1 MLENLPSLDA
11 LRAFLL
17 VAETRAVKTAAHRL
31 GVTPSAVSQAI
42 VRLERDLG
50 TELFQRDVRPLR
62 LSASGRALM
71 PEARAIV
78 EAAAALRQRVS
89 TDASTMTLRLGL
101 SETVGATFSPW
112 LLAALRSRVG
122 RLEMQSGFTEPLTEV
137 LRNGGADVLIAPE
150 ALLHEDRWV
159 RERLYEEDFL
169 LVTGKSVPFPE
180 TTEALRRLAITHPVV
195 DYGPGS
201 SDEVAMD
208 RILRSMNI
216 APLKRMAVGTSHALV
231 GLVAQTGGWSVI
243 PTTNLW
249 CGRTFLD
256 SVRFGALPEGRRAV
270 RTMWAT
276 GDALCASE
284 LVRLTARAARE
295 AFASAFL
302 PELLRTSSALG
313 DFVRPG

>member
-1 MLENLPSLDA
+1 MPENLPSLDA

-31 GVTPSAVSQAI
+31 GVTPSAVSQAL

-62 LSASGRALM
+62 PSAAGRALM

-78 EAAAALRQRVS
+78 EAAATLRHRVS
-89 TDASTMTLRLGL
+89 TDASEMSLRLGL
-101 SETVGATFSPW
+101 SETVGATFAPW
-112 LLAALRSRVG
+112 LLAALRTRVA
-122 RLEMQSGFTEPLTEV
+122 RLEMQSGFTAPLTEA
-137 LRNGGADVLIAPE
+137 LRNGDVDVLIAPE
-150 ALLHEDRWV
+150 ALLNEDRWV

-169 LVTGKSVPFPE
+169 LVVSQTVPFPE
-180 TTEALRRLAITHPVV
+180 TTEALRRLAVTNPVV
-195 DYGPGS
+195 DYGSGS
-201 SDEVAMD
+201 SDEVALD
-208 RILRSMNI
+208 RILRSLNVS
-216 APLKRMAVGTSHALV
+216 PLKRLAVGTSHALV

-243 PTTNLW
+243 PATNLW
-249 CGRTFLD
+249 CGRTFID
-256 SVRFGALPEGRRAV
+256 AVRFGALPEGRRSV

-284 LVRLTARAARE
+284 AVRLTARAARK
-295 AFASAFL
+295 AFEEDFL
-302 PELLRTSSALG
+302 PEMLRTSPALG

>member
-1 MLENLPSLDA
+1 MPENLPSLDA

-17 VAETRAVKTAAHRL
+17 VAETRTVKTAAHRL
-31 GVTPSAVSQAI
+31 GVTPSAVSQAL

-62 LSASGRALM
+62 LSAAGRALV

-78 EAAAALRQRVS
+78 EAVAALRRRAS
-89 TDASTMTLRLGL
+89 TDASAMTLRLGL

-112 LLAALRSRVG
+112 LLAALRSLVA
-122 RLEMQSGFTEPLTEV
+122 RLEMQSGFTAPLTEI
-137 LRNGGADVLIAPE
+137 LRNGGVDVLIAPE
-150 ALLHEDRWV
+150 ALLSEDRWV

-169 LVTGKSVPFPE
+169 LVTGKSVPFPQ
-180 TTEALRRLAITHPVV
+180 TTEALRRLAITHPIV

-201 SDEVAMD
+201 SDEVALD
-208 RILRSMNI
+208 RVLRSMNI
-216 APLKRMAVGTSHALV
+216 APLKRLAVGTSHALV

-243 PTTNLW
+243 PATNLW

-256 SVRFGALPEGRRAV
+256 SVRFGALPEGRRTV

-284 LVRLTARAARE
+284 IVRLTARAARE
-295 AFASAFL
+295 VFASEFL
-302 PELLRTSSALG
+302 PELLRTSPALG

>member
-1 MLENLPSLDA
+1 MPENLPSLDA

-17 VAETRAVKTAAHRL
+17 VAETRTVKTAAQRL
-31 GVTPSAVSQAI
+31 GITPSAVSQALA
-42 VRLERDLG
+42 RLERDLG

-62 LSASGRALM
+62 LSAAGRALM

-78 EAAAALRQRVS
+78 EAAAALRRRVS

-112 LLAALRSRVG
+112 LLAALQSRVG

-137 LRNGGADVLIAPE
+137 LRNGNADVLIAPE

-201 SDEVAMD
+201 SDEAAMD

-243 PTTNLW
+243 PATNLW

-295 AFASAFL
+295 AFASKFL